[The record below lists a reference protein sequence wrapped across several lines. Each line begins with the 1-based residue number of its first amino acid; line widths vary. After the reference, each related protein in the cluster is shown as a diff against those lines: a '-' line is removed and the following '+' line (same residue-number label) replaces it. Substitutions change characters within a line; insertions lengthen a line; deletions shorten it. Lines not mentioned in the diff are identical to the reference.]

1 MSVELIIELII
12 YFILFHHLSVF
23 KCILGVKF
31 SSCDITNLGTS
42 ENNKSMSGLLLGICF
57 VRQTNDF

>member
-1 MSVELIIELII
+1 M
-12 YFILFHHLSVF
+12 
-23 KCILGVKF
+23 LGVKF